1 MVRKSNKIQ
10 YVTVRLKFDQ
20 PVTDR
25 EAVALFEETISGTF
39 YPKPLA
45 RGLGPES
52 FQMAGLSPSG
62 PTRGCHAL
70 VPWSDKPARAWTRY
84 DSR

>member
-52 FQMAGLSPSG
+52 FKIGRVISVRADQRMPR
-62 PTRGCHAL
+62 TRTVVRQA
-70 VPWSDKPARAWTRY
+70 SQSMDEI
-84 DSR
+84 